1 MHVLEICKLIIF
13 GYIMYNYIERVD
25 CSDDRDSEYF
35 FSFRAS
41 RRNIL
46 SKQQV
51 SNENVKLFYVYV
63 IKVKMLHKFFFY
75 KIQTRII
82 CFYRFIIVFHCIVSV
97 HHYVSRIVVYFVYT
111 EFYWTIMKMPCT
123 LSQFN
128 MMRCVFH
135 L

>member
-1 MHVLEICKLIIF
+1 MDILCTTISIMLIVQMIEIQNF
-13 GYIMYNYIERVD
+13 
-25 CSDDRDSEYF
+25 S

-63 IKVKMLHKFFFY
+63 IKVWRCCLKLLFFFILY
-75 KIQTRII
+75 KILTRII

-111 EFYWTIMKMPCT
+111 EFYWTIMKIPCT